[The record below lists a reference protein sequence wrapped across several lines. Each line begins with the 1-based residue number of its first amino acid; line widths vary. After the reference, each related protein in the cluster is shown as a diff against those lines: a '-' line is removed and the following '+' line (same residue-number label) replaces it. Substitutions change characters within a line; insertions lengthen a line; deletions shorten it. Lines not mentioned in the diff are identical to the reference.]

1 MLWVIYGRIKKDMA
15 VKYKLLLLTYID
27 QLDPVLLNGVQGYGN
42 VFQFVVLVEGSLV
55 VFELPLLEDLDE
67 GAQPRPVRKVRLKV
81 LDVRQVGSRL
91 GVTGTAQV
99 NYQYHN
105 KLIKFFFKSF
115 VYLLSIFFIQG
126 LYTYS

>member
-1 MLWVIYGRIKKDMA
+1 MLWVLWVIYGRIKKDMA

-55 VFELPLLEDLDE
+55 VFELSLLEDIDE

-81 LDVRQVGSRL
+81 LDVRQVSSRL
-91 GVTGTAQV
+91 GVTGSR
-99 NYQYHN
+99 HR
-105 KLIKFFFKSF
+105 
-115 VYLLSIFFIQG
+115 
-126 LYTYS
+126 